1 MLKLKV
7 FACEVLRREISYLS
21 SLSPCYVD
29 VTYLPQGLH
38 ETPDKLRA
46 MLAESIEEANKE
58 FPFRHNSEAG
68 RYDFIILGYGLCDN
82 SIAGLKSPYVPLA
95 VPRAHDCITLILGSK
110 RRYADL
116 FAEYPGTYWYSRG
129 WIERSLQ
136 PGEERYQRTYQS
148 YVDKYGEDNAEY
160 LMEMEQG
167 WFKSYNRAFFIDWEV
182 LGNADYYR
190 RYTRE
195 CASYL
200 KWNYQEEKGSP
211 ALLEKMLEGRFDGED
226 VLVVPPGK
234 TIAPSYDEGI
244 IRYK

>member
-7 FACEVLRREISYLS
+7 FACDVLRRELSYLS

-38 ETPDKLRA
+38 ENPDKLRA
-46 MLAESIEEANKE
+46 MLTEEIEKANQE
-58 FPFRHNSEAG
+58 FSFQHNSKEA

-82 SIAGLKSPYVPLA
+82 SIAGIKSPYVPLA

-110 RRYADL
+110 QRYADL
-116 FAEYPGTYWYSRG
+116 FAEHSGTFWYSRG
-129 WIERSLQ
+129 WIERALQ

-167 WFKSYNRAFFIDWEV
+167 WFKSYNRAFFIDWEE
-182 LGNADYYR
+182 LGNSDYYR
-190 RYTRE
+190 QYTKE
-195 CASYL
+195 CAGYL
-200 KWNYQEEKGSP
+200 KWKYQEEKGNP
-211 ALLEKMLEGRFDGED
+211 ALLERMLRGQFNEEE
-226 VLVVPPGK
+226 VLVIPPGK

-244 IRYK
+244 IQYK